1 VSRLCA
7 FVLFAS
13 VIVLSGGLVGQEPKK
28 GAPQQGKKDDPPAKV
43 KGMLPNGWRK
53 LGLSATQ
60 VQEVY
65 KIQAK
70 YNAEIDKLEEKIAEL
85 KATMAKERLAV
96 LTPDQKKQ
104 LAGETTGKDK

>member
-1 VSRLCA
+1 ML
-7 FVLFAS
+7 
-13 VIVLSGGLVGQEPKK
+13 VLSGGLAGQEPKK
-28 GAPQQGKKDDPPAKV
+28 ATPQPAKKDDPPAKV

-53 LGLSATQ
+53 LGLSAAQ

-96 LTPDQKKQ
+96 LTPEQKKQ
-104 LAGETTGKDK
+104 LAGTDK